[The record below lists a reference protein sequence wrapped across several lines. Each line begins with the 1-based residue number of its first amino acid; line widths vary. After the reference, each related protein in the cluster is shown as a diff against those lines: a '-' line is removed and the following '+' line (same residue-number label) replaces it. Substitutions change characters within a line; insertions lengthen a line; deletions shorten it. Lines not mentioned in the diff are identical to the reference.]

1 MPPTPTTATSGQ
13 RIVDCGHLHYVRLRQ
28 VYAAPGSSASFDLPR
43 TYLYYVRLRQAYV
56 VLGSSAPFELP
67 HAYLFAL
74 GLATRPALAD
84 SLWAPF
90 SREGP
95 PNGWTPEVWEDDVLQ
110 PHQLRRTPTRNR
122 RPPRHRVT

>member
-28 VYAAPGSSASFDLPR
+28 VYAASGSSASFDLPR

-84 SLWAPF
+84 SLWA
-90 SREGP
+90 
-95 PNGWTPEVWEDDVLQ
+95 TPDGNVHDRRQ
-110 PHQLRRTPTRNR
+110 PLVPAPQPWRSQVNKMGDAPTA
-122 RPPRHRVT
+122 